1 MSSTRAG
8 AALLLLLAA
17 SPSAPVLAWTDAT
30 RTRML
35 DDAIKVS
42 PPALRAILER
52 YDRELGRGMLEPSR
66 REGEEVHFQNTD
78 DSRGLAIDAALQKE
92 DEVRSLLNARRS
104 FKRVTFELGVLAH
117 LVSDIAFPLNA
128 SDKDP
133 REPLYREPYRIY
145 IGTMLARIPCVLEPP
160 PSIDAVKQN
169 PRAYLTAMAARAGRN
184 YALIGPAFKDDGT
197 PRAPDALD
205 ERSVPFGIASLSYSS
220 AVNGIVRAWMHLWAS
235 VDGDMQG
242 TIFLTQPPP
251 KPVTLPARRARRGK
265 ALPAAPAP
273 SPSVPPTAAPA
284 PSTAAPAP
292 SPAAPSSSPT
302 PHPKSGRNL

>member
-42 PPALRAILER
+42 PPA
-52 YDRELGRGMLEPSR
+52 GRGMLERSR

-117 LVSDIAFPLNA
+117 LVSDIAF
-128 SDKDP
+128 
-133 REPLYREPYRIY
+133 
-145 IGTMLARIPCVLEPP
+145 
-160 PSIDAVKQN
+160 
-169 PRAYLTAMAARAGRN
+169 
-184 YALIGPAFKDDGT
+184 
-197 PRAPDALD
+197 
-205 ERSVPFGIASLSYSS
+205 
-220 AVNGIVRAWMHLWAS
+220 
-235 VDGDMQG
+235 
-242 TIFLTQPPP
+242 
-251 KPVTLPARRARRGK
+251 
-265 ALPAAPAP
+265 
-273 SPSVPPTAAPA
+273 
-284 PSTAAPAP
+284 
-292 SPAAPSSSPT
+292 
-302 PHPKSGRNL
+302 